1 MNKLMQACYLLLNR
15 VLAGTL
21 LLIITA
27 SLLLQNVNAQQVEF
41 SDAELAQIL
50 APIALYPDS
59 LLTHIL
65 IASTYP
71 LEIVEAKRW
80 RTANSHLNAEQAVQQ
95 AENKNWDP
103 SVRALLAFPNVLS
116 RLNDDL
122 RWTQKLGDAFLQ
134 DEARLLDSI
143 QALREQA
150 DRADSLSGMDNMSV
164 TRVDKQIIIEP
175 AEKEII
181 YVPYYDSRVV
191 YGHWPW
197 YSYPPVYWPSYS
209 YYGSPSVG
217 LFYWGSGI
225 HIRFNYY
232 FSSFNW
238 HKRHLVVIHH
248 HNSHHYRPRVRI
260 INSEGAQ
267 RWQHKPY
274 HRHGV
279 AYRTEQVKRRYNVSP
294 LRITGAQQVE
304 NKLRKQRAKSKEN
317 HRYQSPTVN
326 KPHLNKQVHQP
337 VKRDQH
343 FINRK
348 EQLPVSNADK
358 GEKKQLPR
366 KSHKEVKTYR
376 PEQKKSYHRPERE
389 VKREKQLKVYPM
401 QQHRD
406 RPRSKK
412 HAND

>member
-1 MNKLMQACYLLLNR
+1 M
-15 VLAGTL
+15 LAGTL

-27 SLLLQNVNAQQVEF
+27 PLLLQDVNAQQVEF

-71 LEIVEAKRW
+71 LEIVQAQRW
-80 RTANSHLNAEQAVQQ
+80 RTANSHLNTEQAIQQ

-103 SVRALLAFPNVLS
+103 SVTALLAFPNVLR

-134 DEARLLDSI
+134 DETRLLSSI
-143 QALREQA
+143 QMLREQA
-150 DRADSLSGMDNMSV
+150 DRADSLSAMDNMSV

-175 AEKEII
+175 VEKEII
-181 YVPYYDSRVV
+181 YVPYYDSRIV
-191 YGHWPW
+191 YGHWHW
-197 YSYPPVYWPSYS
+197 YNYPPVYWPPYP
-209 YYGSPSVG
+209 YYRLPSVG

-238 HKRHLVVIHH
+238 QRRHIVVIHH
-248 HNSHHYRPRVRI
+248 HNSHRYRPRARI
-260 INSEGAQ
+260 INSQGAQ

-279 AYRTEQVKRRYNVSP
+279 AYRSQQVQQRYNVSP

-304 NKLRKQRAKSKEN
+304 NKLHRQRAQSKEN
-317 HRYQSPTVN
+317 HRYQSPAVN
-326 KPHLNKQVHQP
+326 KPRLSRQP
-337 VKRDQH
+337 AKREQH
-343 FINRK
+343 FIKRK
-348 EQLPVSNADK
+348 EQFPVSSADR
-358 GEKKQLPR
+358 GVNNQLPR

-376 PEQKKSYHRPERE
+376 PEQRESYHRPQRD
-389 VKREKQLKVYPM
+389 VKREKLLKVYPL
-401 QQHRD
+401 QQHRIK
-406 RPRSKK
+406 PRSKK